1 MQIAGRLDH
10 LAIAADSTDGMVA
23 WYERVLGLVV
33 HAVSG
38 PNPPQKQKV
47 YLIGP
52 PGGIQSGSMIEVMPG
67 NEKARVERLTHDSG
81 LSHAAWY
88 VADFDAALA
97 HLKKCEVTFS
107 GDIVN
112 AVGGGRLISFLD
124 CEGNLMQ
131 IVERK

>member
-10 LAIAADSTDGMVA
+10 VAIAAHSTDAMVA
-23 WYERVLGLVV
+23 WYEKVLGLVV
-33 HAVSG
+33 HAVAG

-52 PGGIQSGSMIEVMPG
+52 PGNLAGGSMIEVMPR
-67 NEKARVERLTHDSG
+67 NDNPRAERLTHDPG

-97 HLKKCEVTFS
+97 HLKECEVTFS

-112 AVGGGRLISFLD
+112 AIGGGRLISFLD

-131 IVERK
+131 IVERI